1 MSHGIGIAVSMI
13 ALFLGMLICLETG
26 RRLRLHRI
34 EKDPKY
40 SEGAGAGLVD
50 GAVFALLGLLIAF
63 TFSGAASRFDVRRA
77 LIVEEANA
85 IGTAYLRIDLLPAAS
100 QPGLRD
106 DFRQYLDARLAFY
119 RALPDV
125 DAAKGAAERVQSLQK
140 VIWSKSVEA
149 CRVTGSPSTSTLV
162 LSALN
167 QMIDITTTR
176 SVALQTHPPLIIYG
190 TLGVLVLVCS
200 FLVGYKMTTRRSSRS
215 WIHIAIFA
223 IAMSITIYVILDL
236 EFPRAGFIR
245 IDAVDQVLAELRNSM
260 R

>member
-1 MSHGIGIAVSMI
+1 MNIAIGIAI
-13 ALFLGMLICLETG
+13 FLIGLFVGMLICLEAG
-26 RRLRLHRI
+26 RRLRLHRL

-85 IGTAYLRIDLLPAAS
+85 IGTAYLRIDLLPASS
-100 QPGLRD
+100 QPGLREN
-106 DFRQYLDARLAFY
+106 FRQYLDARLAFY

-125 DAAKGAAERVQSLQK
+125 DAAKGAADRVQSLQK
-140 VIWSKSVEA
+140 AIWVESVEA
-149 CRVTGSPSTSTLV
+149 CRVSGSSSTSMLV

-176 SVALQTHPPLIIYG
+176 SVALQTHPPLIVYG
-190 TLGVLVLVCS
+190 MLGVLVLACS
-200 FLVGYKMTTRRSSRS
+200 FLVGYKIATRGRTRN

-236 EFPRAGFIR
+236 EFPRVGFIR
-245 IDAVDQVLAELRNSM
+245 IDAVDQLLAELRNSM

>member
-1 MSHGIGIAVSMI
+1 MSIVTGIAI
-13 ALFLGMLICLETG
+13 FLTGLFVGMLICLEAG
-26 RRLRLHRI
+26 RRLRLHRV

-40 SEGAGAGLVD
+40 SEGAGASLVD
-50 GAVFALLGLLIAF
+50 GAVFAILGLLIAF
-63 TFSGAASRFDVRRA
+63 TFSGAASRFDARRA

-100 QPGLRD
+100 QPGLRE
-106 DFRQYLDARLAFY
+106 DFRQYLDARLVFY
-119 RALPDV
+119 RALPDI
-125 DAAKGAAERVQSLQK
+125 DAAKGAADRVQSLQK
-140 VIWSKSVEA
+140 AIWSKSVEA
-149 CRVTGSPSTSTLV
+149 CRVSGSSSTSMLV

-176 SVALQTHPPLIIYG
+176 SVALQTHPPLIVYG
-190 TLGVLVLVCS
+190 MLGVLVLACS
-200 FLVGYKMTTRRSSRS
+200 FLVGYKLTVRGRTRN

-260 R
+260 K